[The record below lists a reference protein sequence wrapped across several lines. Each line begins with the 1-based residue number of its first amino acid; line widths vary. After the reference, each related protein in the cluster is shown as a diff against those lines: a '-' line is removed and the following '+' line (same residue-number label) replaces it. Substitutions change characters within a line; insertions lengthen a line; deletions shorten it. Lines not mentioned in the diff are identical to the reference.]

1 MEFNYL
7 RHFQRRDLIGLPKS
21 WRREQTPYRA
31 LTRPFSLSEAE
42 YAEMGV
48 ACETRAGCECRG
60 CTNTQELEMKNKRL
74 MKSQSLVKRNMT
86 LKTVKKDY
94 RLKLSQTYVTDWF

>member
-7 RHFQRRDLIGLPKS
+7 RHFQRRDLIGPPKS
-21 WRREQTPYRA
+21 WRREQTRYRA

-48 ACETRAGCECRG
+48 ACETTIPVCIASASRG
-60 CTNTQELEMKNKRL
+60 SRPEP
-74 MKSQSLVKRNMT
+74 SVKAVMATR
-86 LKTVKKDY
+86 
-94 RLKLSQTYVTDWF
+94 